1 MSSQSLRAVPLTG
14 ARGVLVRPKP
24 GFPLPPDFTPLRLV
38 LLPSGYNV
46 EIHRL
51 DTVLGR
57 HTDADIRVPL
67 PDVSRHH
74 CRFLWLAGSWK
85 VIDLKSLNGIRVNG
99 EAVPQAILN
108 DGDELRIG
116 GFTFRVEVVA
126 ASVAEEPIHPLFP
139 AEPTVEERRLAS

>member
-1 MSSQSLRAVPLTG
+1 VPLTG
-14 ARGVLVRPKP
+14 ARGILVRPKP
-24 GFPLPPDFTPLRLV
+24 GTPLPPNFAPLRLV
-38 LLPSGYNV
+38 LQPSGYSV

-99 EAVPQAILN
+99 ESVGQAVLN

-116 GFTFRVEVVA
+116 GFTFRAQLLA
-126 ASVAEEPIHPLFP
+126 AGAAEDEPIHPLFP
-139 AEPTVEERRLAS
+139 ADDLREERRLAS